1 MAHSPGRDGAL
12 SRGKLDIYIR
22 RQRFPTL
29 RSSDEWHLIWATAG
43 DLPDGRDDLVRNGEI
58 YYVAGLVASLRGAA
72 GLKILCKFLVTFG

>member
-12 SRGKLDIYIR
+12 SRGKLDIYIQ

-43 DLPDGRDDLVRNGEI
+43 DLPDGRDNLVRDGEI
-58 YYVAGLVASLRGAA
+58 
-72 GLKILCKFLVTFG
+72 